1 MAFDGRTT
9 ESTAPESTAPESAAP
24 ESAAPESAARR
35 RFEDTVAIVTGSS
48 KGIGLATARQLASEG
63 ARVVIN
69 ARGQEDLDG
78 AVAALE
84 ADGYEAIGIAGDVFD
99 LATPQRLV
107 DGAVERFGRVTHLV
121 PNVGILHHYGPLL
134 RIKRERF
141 VDTVI
146 GNTWFAVELIQRAT
160 QAGMDDANGSVC
172 VISSIGAEITSPVIA
187 AYDAAKALLNAL
199 TRALARELGP
209 RGIRVNIVSPG
220 LIRTPTSEFL
230 ITGEREAAEA
240 AILPLKRV
248 GEPEDIAKAIAFLL
262 SSDAGYVTGS
272 TLVVDGGRLLVG
284 GETVDLFGKCDPS
297 ELNDHFDDLRRA
309 AQGS

>member
-1 MAFDGRTT
+1 MTT
-9 ESTAPESTAPESAAP
+9 EIAT
-24 ESAAPESAARR
+24 RR
-35 RFEDTVAIVTGSS
+35 RFEDAVAIVTASS

-78 AVAALE
+78 AVAALD
-84 ADGYEAIGIAGDVFD
+84 ADGYEALGIAADVFD
-99 LATPQRLV
+99 LTAPQRLV
-107 DGAVERFGRVTHLV
+107 DGALERFGRVTHIV

-134 RIKRERF
+134 KIKRERF
-141 VDTVI
+141 VNTVI
-146 GNTWFAVELIQRAT
+146 GNTWFAVEMMQRAS
-160 QAGMDDANGSVC
+160 QAGMVEAKGSVC
-172 VISSIGAEITSPVIA
+172 VISSIGAEITSPVVA
-187 AYDAAKALLNAL
+187 AYDGAKGLLNSL

-209 RGIRVNIVSPG
+209 RGIRVNIVAPG

-230 ITGEREAAEA
+230 ITGEREASEA

-248 GEPEDIAKAIAFLL
+248 GEPEEIAKAIAFLL
-262 SSDAGYVTGS
+262 SSDASYVTGS

-297 ELNDHFDDLRRA
+297 ELADHFDDLRSA
-309 AQGS
+309 AQDS

>member
-1 MAFDGRTT
+1 MATSAGTT
-9 ESTAPESTAPESAAP
+9 ETGTTPTGTRP
-24 ESAAPESAARR
+24 
-35 RFEDTVAIVTGSS
+35 RFEGAVAIVTASS

-63 ARVVIN
+63 ARVVLN
-69 ARGQEDLDG
+69 ARGEEDLAG
-78 AVAALE
+78 AVAALA
-84 ADGYEAIGIAGDVFD
+84 ADGYEAIGVAGDVFD
-99 LATPQRLV
+99 ETTPQRLV
-107 DGAVERFGRVTHLV
+107 DGAVERFGRVTHIV

-141 VDTVI
+141 IDTVI
-146 GNTWFAVELIQRAT
+146 GNTWFAVELIQRST
-160 QAGMDDANGSVC
+160 QAGMVDALGSVC

-187 AYDAAKALLNAL
+187 AYDAAKLLLNAL

-209 RGIRVNIVSPG
+209 RGVRVNIVSPG

-230 ITGEREAAEA
+230 ITGEREAREA

-248 GEPEDIAKAIAFLL
+248 GEPEDIANAIAFLL
-262 SSDAGYVTGS
+262 SDDASYVTGS

-284 GETVDLFGKCDPS
+284 GETVDLFGKCDAS
-297 ELNDHFDDLRRA
+297 ELGDHFDDLRRA

>member
-1 MAFDGRTT
+1 MAG
-9 ESTAPESTAPESAAP
+9 ESVG
-24 ESAAPESAARR
+24 RR
-35 RFEDTVAIVTGSS
+35 RFDGAVAVVTGSS

-63 ARVVIN
+63 ARVVVN
-69 ARGQEDLDG
+69 ARGQEDLDK
-78 AVAALE
+78 AVQTLE
-84 ADGYEAIGIAGDVFD
+84 AEGYEALGVAGDVFD
-99 LATPQRLV
+99 ETTPRRLV

-134 RIKRERF
+134 RIKRQRF

-146 GNTWFAVELIQRAT
+146 GNTWFAVELIQRAVG
-160 QAGMDDANGSVC
+160 AGMGDAKGSVC

-187 AYDAAKALLNAL
+187 AYDAAKTLLNAL

-209 RGIRVNIVSPG
+209 RGIRVNIVAPG

-230 ITGEREAAEA
+230 IQGEREAREA

-248 GEPEDIAKAIAFLL
+248 GEPADIATAIAFLL
-262 SSDAGYVTGS
+262 SSDAAYVTGS

-297 ELNDHFDDLRRA
+297 ELADHFDDLRRA
-309 AQGS
+309 AQGG